1 MEFLERLAALEPF
14 FSLPITNAPGPVKA
28 VLQPVIDLRRAL
40 WREEVQITFFGG
52 FKAGKST
59 LLNAIM
65 GWSLLPTR
73 ANRATGVIT
82 RILYAPQASAGITRR
97 APGGSLAEDHI
108 LLDDIGRYVFLDLTG
123 TIARAPE
130 GVEEV
135 LIRIPLPLLKNQ
147 CALADTPGLM
157 DTPALTERCFQELE
171 RSDLAV
177 MVLSAVKLFSDEER
191 AAARRVQ
198 DMLGGNLAF
207 IINRLDLVDEE
218 DREDVLGWARAS
230 LEGYGNALIGCPTI
244 FATEARGAL
253 EARKSGQQQDS
264 AVAGLHAFERWL
276 EELLQSP
283 AAEQIAVRSRLG
295 SLEYALGRA
304 RSVLQAYL
312 AEAQQSAA
320 ELERQ
325 EIASL
330 AQRQTQFK
338 REIEEATQ
346 ALNLFKDHLWR
357 LGEDFLHDCVQN
369 VQDLMASDERWSSKE
384 KLRLCFEAAIVSYA
398 GKVNKR
404 VAVELEQLAIQ
415 RPVFAPGT
423 KGGVEVGSVRDPSA
437 KLALGTG
444 MTLNAWLEG
453 DPLGAMFTGWLT
465 KALFST
471 DAKQKV
477 LAGIEQGAL
486 EILPALRQEAEAYL
500 DEIKR
505 LVRRFEQSHLPTL
518 KPSVSLESA
527 RQIQAYYR
535 GMARWADEFQEALEQ
550 VKSSVI
556 EASSI

>member
-14 FSLPITNAPGPVKA
+14 FSLPIMNAPGPVRA

-40 WREEVQITFFGG
+40 WREEVQVTFFGG

-82 RILYAPQASAGITRR
+82 RILYAPQACASITCRTPDG
-97 APGGSLAEDHI
+97 ALAEEHI

-123 TIARAPE
+123 TIAKAPE

-147 CALADTPGLM
+147 CVLADTPGLM

-171 RSDLAV
+171 RSDLAI

-198 DMLGGNLAF
+198 DTLGGNLAF

-253 EARKSGQQQDS
+253 EARKSGHQDS

-283 AAEQIAVRSRLG
+283 AAKQIAARSRLG

-325 EIASL
+325 ETAAL
-330 AQRQTQFK
+330 AQRQAQFK
-338 REIEEATQ
+338 REIEEAAQ

-369 VQDLMASDERWSSKE
+369 VQDLMASDELWSSKE
-384 KLRLCFEAAIVSYA
+384 KLRLCFEAAIVTYA

-437 KLALGTG
+437 KLALGAG
-444 MTLNAWLEG
+444 MALNAWLEG

-465 KALFST
+465 KALFSS

-477 LAGIEQGAL
+477 LAGIERGAL

-500 DEIKR
+500 DDVRR
-505 LVRRFEQSHLPTL
+505 LVRRFEQSHLPAL

-535 GMARWADEFQEALEQ
+535 GLARWADEFQEALEQ
-550 VKSSVI
+550 VKT
-556 EASSI
+556 SIGSLL

>member
-14 FSLPITNAPGPVKA
+14 FSLPIMNAPGPVRA

-40 WREEVQITFFGG
+40 WREEVQVTFFGG

-82 RILYAPQASAGITRR
+82 RILYAPQACASITCRTPDG
-97 APGGSLAEDHI
+97 ALAEEHI

-123 TIARAPE
+123 TIAKAPE

-171 RSDLAV
+171 RSDLAI

-198 DMLGGNLAF
+198 DTLGGNLAF

-253 EARKSGQQQDS
+253 EARKSGHQDS

-283 AAEQIAVRSRLG
+283 AAEQIAARSRLG

-325 EIASL
+325 ETAAL
-330 AQRQTQFK
+330 AQRQAQFK
-338 REIEEATQ
+338 REIEEAAQ

-369 VQDLMASDERWSSKE
+369 VQDLMASDELWSSKE
-384 KLRLCFEAAIVSYA
+384 KLRLCFEAAIVTYA

-437 KLALGTG
+437 KLALGAG
-444 MTLNAWLEG
+444 MALNAWLEG

-465 KALFST
+465 KALFSS

-477 LAGIEQGAL
+477 LAGIERGAL

-500 DEIKR
+500 DDVRR
-505 LVRRFEQSHLPTL
+505 LVRRFEQSHLPAL

-535 GMARWADEFQEALEQ
+535 GLARWADEFQEALEQ
-550 VKSSVI
+550 VKT
-556 EASSI
+556 SIGSLL

>member
-14 FSLPITNAPGPVKA
+14 FSLPIMNAPGPVRA

-40 WREEVQITFFGG
+40 WREEVQVTFFGG

-82 RILYAPQASAGITRR
+82 RILYAPQACASITCRTPDG
-97 APGGSLAEDHI
+97 ALAEEHI

-123 TIARAPE
+123 TIAKAPE

-147 CALADTPGLM
+147 CVLADTPGLM

-171 RSDLAV
+171 RSDLAI

-198 DMLGGNLAF
+198 DTLGGNLAF

-253 EARKSGQQQDS
+253 EARKSGHQDS

-283 AAEQIAVRSRLG
+283 AAEQIAARSRLG

-325 EIASL
+325 ETAAL
-330 AQRQTQFK
+330 AQRQAQFK
-338 REIEEATQ
+338 REIEEAAQ

-369 VQDLMASDERWSSKE
+369 VQDLMASDELWSSKE
-384 KLRLCFEAAIVSYA
+384 KLRLCFEAAIVTYA

-437 KLALGTG
+437 KLALGAG
-444 MTLNAWLEG
+444 MALNAWLEG

-465 KALFST
+465 KALFSS

-477 LAGIEQGAL
+477 LAGIERGAL

-500 DEIKR
+500 DDVRR
-505 LVRRFEQSHLPTL
+505 LVRRFEQSHLPAL

-535 GMARWADEFQEALEQ
+535 GLARWAGEFQEALEQ
-550 VKSSVI
+550 VKT
-556 EASSI
+556 SIGSLL